1 MEALVSAQ
9 ALTTSD
15 VLAFHF
21 HPDVMAVV
29 AVLGFGYWYGLRRL
43 TPAYAPQGEPAVT
56 ARQQWMFY
64 TGLAVFLAV
73 TSWPIH
79 DIGERSLFT
88 FHMIEHMAIALVV
101 PPLMLLGTPWWF
113 LRIVVRPFMGALRF
127 LTKPIV
133 ALLLFNGSLAILHW
147 SVVVEEMVTS
157 DGFHLVAHAALFI
170 PAILMWWPV
179 IGPIPDLPRLEPFPR
194 MGYLFLQSLVPTV
207 PASFLTLAEGTVYK
221 VYEEFPRL
229 WGITVTND
237 QIIAG
242 LIMKLGGGAI
252 LWFAIAVTFFKW
264 AAEEERQARPAIRH

>member
-1 MEALVSAQ
+1 MEAFVSAQ
-9 ALTTSD
+9 VSTASE
-15 VLAFHF
+15 VLGFHL
-21 HPDVMAVV
+21 HPDVMVVV

-43 TPAYAPQGEPAVT
+43 TPTHAPQGEPAVT
-56 ARQQWMFY
+56 ARQQWLFY
-64 TGLAVFLAV
+64 TGLAVLFAV

-88 FHMIEHMAIALVV
+88 FHMIEHMAISLVV
-101 PPLMLLGTPWWF
+101 PPLFLLGTPWWF
-113 LRIVVRPFMGALRF
+113 LRILVRPFLGALRF
-127 LTKPIV
+127 FTKPLV
-133 ALLLFNGSLAILHW
+133 ALVLFNGSLAILHW

-157 DGFHLVAHAALFI
+157 SPFHLIAHTALFVS
-170 PAILMWWPV
+170 ALLMWWPV
-179 IGPIPDLPRLEPFPR
+179 IGPIPDLPRLPPLPR

-229 WGITVTND
+229 WGLTVTND

-252 LWFAIAVTFFKW
+252 LWVAIAVTFFRW
-264 AAEEERQARPAIRH
+264 ASEEEREARPAIR